1 MDIAKYTNVL
11 KYLTLIPMLSG
22 VLTFVEAFL
31 PYKSYETVVVS
42 KQSSYRAKSGTTTY
56 NVYFSGIDDQ
66 FTEEIYNNLLEGDEV
81 LLKATYFNQQIRQ
94 VTKLSE
100 EKTYEN
106 STGEPYALYV
116 FATIFLLS
124 GLVWFKTGHLK
135 NRHAWYLALIILI
148 GSITLIRVG
157 SGLL

>member
-1 MDIAKYTNVL
+1 M
-11 KYLTLIPMLSG
+11 
-22 VLTFVEAFL
+22 
-31 PYKSYETVVVS
+31 
-42 KQSSYRAKSGTTTY
+42 
-56 NVYFSGIDDQ
+56 
-66 FTEEIYNNLLEGDEV
+66 EGDEV
-81 LLKATYFNQQIRQ
+81 LLNATYFNQQIRQ

-100 EKTYEN
+100 EETYEN